1 VSTKVNRT
9 TTPLLALGDRRPSVD
24 PTAWIA
30 PGACVVG
37 EVTVGAGASLWY
49 GVVAR
54 ADRERIEIG
63 ESTNVQDGCVLHADP
78 GLPLVLGDRISVG
91 HRAVVHGAVIEDDV
105 LIGMGAVVLNGARIG
120 AGSIVG
126 AGACVPEGMVVPPRS
141 LLLGVP
147 ARVLREVT
155 DEQLDS
161 TRDNARLYVDLAA
174 EHRGA
179 TPDS

>member
-1 VSTKVNRT
+1 MTGL
-9 TTPLLALGDRRPSVD
+9 LLAVGNRRPRID
-24 PTAWIA
+24 ATAWCA
-30 PGACVVG
+30 PGSTVVG
-37 EVTVGAGASLWY
+37 DVTIGGGASLWY

-63 ESTNVQDGCVLHADP
+63 TSTNAQDGCVLHADP
-78 GLPLVLGDRISVG
+78 GFPVVLGERVSVG
-91 HRAVVHGAVIEDDV
+91 HRAVVHGAVVEDDV

-141 LLLGVP
+141 LLLGLP

-155 DEQLDS
+155 DEQLHA
-161 TRDNARLYVDLAA
+161 TRENARLYVDLAR
-174 EHRGA
+174 EHQGA
-179 TPDS
+179 VPIT